1 MLLAIKFI
9 LEDNNLILILDTLTF
24 YIYKMN
30 FINNLIHNDFVWIPL
45 YIGMIGFLGHAWF
58 IESTKVFTSLN
69 QINSVTT
76 GSPGLETISESTVTP
91 QTFNFTQ
98 QQLMGIQ
105 NYRDQEVQTLS
116 DITSRI
122 VTSGPRTTL
131 QEVVVDQNIR
141 RTHWV
146 KSYNLREIRDSQ
158 VSLMDKMVQTDS
170 QGSLMDK
177 MVQTDLSGSQPLADF
192 VGIWSSF
199 Q

>member
-1 MLLAIKFI
+1 MNLL
-9 LEDNNLILILDTLTF
+9 NNFL
-24 YIYKMN
+24 
-30 FINNLIHNDFVWIPL
+30 HNDFVWIPL

-69 QINSVTT
+69 QINNVTT

-98 QQLMGIQ
+98 QQLIGIQ

-116 DITSRI
+116 NITNRS

-141 RTHWV
+141 MTHWER
-146 KSYNLREIRDSQ
+146 SYNLTEIRDSQ
-158 VSLMDKMVQTDS
+158 VSLIDKMVQTDS
-170 QGSLMDK
+170 QISLIDK
-177 MVQTDLSGSQPLADF
+177 MVQTDLNGSEQLADF
-192 VGIWSSF
+192 VGVWTMF